1 MTTEAAWAVKAEAP
15 TAIHCRRRFL
25 SRLQPS
31 ADRPIQPSAC
41 SPMWLRPRAV
51 GKTPGVSK
59 ATFWMLSRM
68 CDSAVLNLLGLLKD
82 LPPRFT
88 RSQLWQSLAVDAA
101 HIVEVFFNLAQQFPG
116 LLYQITC

>member
-1 MTTEAAWAVKAEAP
+1 SGRLRLTIRLMTTEAAWAVKAEAP

-68 CDSAVLNLLGLLKD
+68 WDSAVLNLFGRLKD
-82 LPPRFT
+82 LPPGLT
-88 RSQLWQSLAVDAA
+88 RSSLRQGLAVLSA
-101 HIVEVFFNLAQQFPG
+101 HVVEVV
-116 LLYQITC
+116 CS